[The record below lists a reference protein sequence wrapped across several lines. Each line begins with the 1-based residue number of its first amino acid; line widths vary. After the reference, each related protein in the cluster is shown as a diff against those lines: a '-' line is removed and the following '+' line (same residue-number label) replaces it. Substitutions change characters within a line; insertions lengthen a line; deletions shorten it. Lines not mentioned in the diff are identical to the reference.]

1 MIKLKELLKE
11 SKEQINEGTLPTFQ
25 SLKDVSNYD
34 RNWGQIFKDL
44 GTGYPRI
51 DYGPRESDM
60 YDWNSRANYQ
70 AATKEYHAHMTK
82 VAKKL
87 NTAVKE
93 LDGLYKVWDKII
105 PHLIFNNKPNSNY
118 EKRIQKPGFL
128 PKCLLNVVRHRIKV
142 LPQRKQIDSFR
153 I

>member
-11 SKEQINEGTLPTFQ
+11 KKEQINEGSLPKFQ
-25 SLKDVSNYD
+25 ALKDVSYYGRD
-34 RNWGQIFKDL
+34 WGQIFKDL
-44 GTGYPRI
+44 GSGYPRI

-60 YDWNSRANYQ
+60 YDWNFRPNYQ

-93 LDGLYKVWDKII
+93 LDGLYGVWDKI
-105 PHLIFNNKPNSNY
+105 LK
-118 EKRIQKPGFL
+118 K
-128 PKCLLNVVRHRIKV
+128 HRKNDRKV
-142 LPQRKQIDSFR
+142 
-153 I
+153 

>member
-11 SKEQINEGTLPTFQ
+11 AKEQINEGSLPTFQ

-87 NTAVKE
+87 NTAIKE
-93 LDGLYKVWDKII
+93 LDGLYKVWDKITT
-105 PHLIFNNKPNSNY
+105 K
-118 EKRIQKPGFL
+118 
-128 PKCLLNVVRHRIKV
+128 HRKNDRKV
-142 LPQRKQIDSFR
+142 
-153 I
+153 